1 MASEIEIN
9 DSIVLARQS
18 AWHGLG
24 TILPHN
30 PTPSEAVRIC
40 IPWLVEQG
48 EVTASHNGETIALPN
63 HRANIRSD
71 DRTCL
76 GVVSDQY
83 IPIQNETLARIA
95 DSMIHTD
102 GSVEIETGGSLNG
115 GKRVWLLAKMPTKT
129 INTPKGGDDQVPYVF
144 ISNRHDG
151 TGSTEAR
158 LTMVRVV
165 CANTWAK
172 AMRTASI
179 FKFRHIGMDEESI
192 VHQASQAMR
201 MMHDDVDEQIQF
213 ANTLSSRSVKTA
225 EVKQFFLDAYALAY
239 SPVPVNPTTEVEEA
253 QRERAMEGFNK
264 FSARF
269 DSESAQFG
277 TTAWV
282 MANAFTGYSQHERSS
297 RGRNSQQ
304 RVSVD
309 VFGTGREMT
318 ASTLQLALTASV

>member
-1 MASEIEIN
+1 MASEIESN
-9 DSIVLARQS
+9 DSIVLAHQS

-30 PTPSEAVRIC
+30 PSPSEAVKIC
-40 IPWLVEQG
+40 LPWLVEQA
-48 EVTASHNGETIALPN
+48 EVTATHNGETITLPN
-63 HRANIRSD
+63 YRANLRSD
-71 DRTCL
+71 DKTCL
-76 GVVSDQY
+76 GIVSDQY
-83 IPIQNETLARIA
+83 VPIQNETLARIA
-95 DSMIHTD
+95 DSMIKTD

-129 INTPKGGDDQVPYVF
+129 VNTSKGTDDSVPYLF

-151 TGSTEAR
+151 TGCTEAR

-165 CANTWAK
+165 CANTWAV
-172 AMRTASI
+172 AMNTASI

-192 VHQASQAMR
+192 LFQASQAMR
-201 MMHDDVDEQIQF
+201 AMHSDVDDQIQF
-213 ANTLSSRSVKTA
+213 ANTLSSRNVKTA
-225 EVKQFFLDAYALAY
+225 EVKQFFLDAYAKAY

-253 QRERAMEGFNK
+253 QKDRAMDGFNK

-269 DSESAQFG
+269 DTEAAQFG

-282 MANAFTGYSQHERSS
+282 MANAFTGYSQHDRSV
-297 RGRNSQQ
+297 RGRSSQQ

-309 VFGTGREMT
+309 IYGTGREMT
-318 ASTLQLALTASV
+318 ASSLQLANVASS